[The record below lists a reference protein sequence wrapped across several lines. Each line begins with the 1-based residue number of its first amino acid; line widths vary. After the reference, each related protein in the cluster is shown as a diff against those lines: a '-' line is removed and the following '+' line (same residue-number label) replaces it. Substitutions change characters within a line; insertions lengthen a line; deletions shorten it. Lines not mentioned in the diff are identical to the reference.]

1 MTKKPAPTR
10 FPGAGGALAAYPP
23 GDLRGS
29 LYGIGALVLAGVVV
43 SPAATAAQ
51 PQAPPEAK
59 TAMPLYAFCGTGDH
73 LWVWEREPVDSP
85 AAIEAM
91 FEWMAR
97 TYSIRRMYWRGAQ
110 SMMWDRYYRF
120 GPERPLQYDWTLW
133 KRHLYRD
140 VKINEAA
147 VAAARRTGM
156 EIFMYTGLFESG
168 VPPDIGIVGPYLF
181 EDKLFIAHPDWRPL
195 DRWGERRCPGA
206 VCFAVPQVREALVQR
221 YVHEL
226 DRFGYDGINFYTY
239 VENCGIRYEDEFGYN
254 PPILAALRRKYPSA
268 DPRRK
273 PLTPDQKQFWY
284 ECRGRF
290 LTQFLRE
297 LHAALSAR
305 GKKLSVILDA
315 VDPDY
320 PQPWWGKK
328 IRGVGRIRMQWRT
341 WVREGL
347 VDELWIQLGAP
358 AAQRATLDRVLAECR
373 DTPVRLTVR
382 TVDPFD
388 PAWRPYLAKGVTP
401 VAVITWARNGI
412 ERFSLTPATVETLNS
427 PDWRLRLQTVAD
439 VEAGRLQIPAASLA
453 TRATDPHVL
462 VRRRVM
468 TALGDA
474 QAAPLLRVIEGGLSD
489 PESCVRIAAAEAL
502 AKVHG
507 PGTPRRLLDAVAR
520 DAYFQMK
527 MACVDALSA
536 MGPASFAELTV
547 GIKRPESAVREVC
560 VRSLYRFGRDHD
572 SERVFPL
579 LRTVVRNPQERD
591 VVRYFAI
598 EGLVGLRLKLGA
610 RARVDTAR
618 DLLAL
623 AADGAGATVR
633 LQAAWG
639 LGYLHQ
645 LLPGDLRTQVVEVLD
660 AGFRRYG
667 DGCGLEDA
675 AFGWR
680 VFGNAL
686 LQCGTT
692 GRKRLEQMRSQ
703 TKDKWLAWVAYE
715 AVHVAHRVSKIIPVA
730 EEQAILAH
738 DQFAPSFP
746 GTRPW

>member
-1 MTKKPAPTR
+1 
-10 FPGAGGALAAYPP
+10 
-23 GDLRGS
+23 
-29 LYGIGALVLAGVVV
+29 
-43 SPAATAAQ
+43 
-51 PQAPPEAK
+51 
-59 TAMPLYAFCGTGDH
+59 MPLYAFCGTGDH

-85 AAIEAM
+85 AAVEAM

-97 TYSIRRMYWRGAQ
+97 TYSIRRMYWRGGQ
-110 SMMWDRYYRF
+110 SMMWDRYFRF
-120 GPERPLQYDWTLW
+120 GPEKPLQYDWTLW
-133 KRHLYRD
+133 KRHLYRK
-140 VKINEAA
+140 VKINQAA
-147 VAAARRTGM
+147 AAAARRNGM
-156 EIFMYTGLFESG
+156 EFFLYTGLFESG
-168 VPPDIGIVGPYLF
+168 VPPDIGVIGPYLF
-181 EDKLFIAHPDWRPL
+181 EDRLLIAHPDWRPL

-206 VCFAVPQVREALVQR
+206 VCFAVPELREALVQR

-254 PPILAALRRKYPSA
+254 PPILAELRRKYPEA

-273 PLTPDQKQFWY
+273 PLTADQKQFWY

-320 PQPWWGKK
+320 PQPWWGRK

-347 VDELWIQLGAP
+347 VDELWVQLGEP
-358 AAQRATLDRVLAECR
+358 AAQRATLDRVLAACR
-373 DTPVRLTVR
+373 GTPVRLTVR

-388 PAWRPYLAKGVTP
+388 PAWRPYVAKGVTP

-412 ERFSLTPATVETLNS
+412 ERFSPAPTSVEALDS

-439 VEAGRLQIPAASLA
+439 VEAGRLRVPAARIAALA
-453 TRATDPHVL
+453 GDPHVL

-468 TALGDA
+468 MALGAAEAA
-474 QAAPLLRVIEGGLSD
+474 QHVGVVENGLSD

-507 PGTPRRLLDAVAR
+507 PNSPQKLLNAAAR
-520 DAYFQMK
+520 DGRFQLK
-527 MACVDALSA
+527 LACVHALSA
-536 MGPASFAELTV
+536 MGPAAFPALAAGIERAE
-547 GIKRPESAVREVC
+547 PAVREVC

-572 SERVFPL
+572 PKRAWRL
-579 LRTVVRNPQERD
+579 LQSVVRNPQEAD
-591 VVRYFAI
+591 AVRYFAI
-598 EGLVGLRLKLGA
+598 EGLVGLRLKLPPP
-610 RARVDTAR
+610 ARVESTR
-618 DLLAL
+618 ELLKLLA
-623 AADGAGATVR
+623 DDTSATVR

-645 LLPGDLRTQVVEVLD
+645 VLSKDPALRSRVIKALE

-667 DGCGLEDA
+667 SGCRLADA

-686 LQCGTT
+686 LQCGAA
-692 GRKRLEQMRSQ
+692 GRQRLERMRSQ
-703 TKDKWLAWVAYE
+703 TKDKWLAWWAYE
-715 AVHVAHRVSKIIPVA
+715 TVHVPHRVFKIMPVT
-730 EEQAILAH
+730 EENAIRTHTA
-738 DQFAPSFP
+738 FAPPFP